1 MKITFLLAAVFNLFC
16 TPAALANGVRTL
28 KLNQTTVGKVFLTT
42 GRSTVLS
49 FPTKPNKVI
58 LGSQGGFGIEYV
70 ENDLAIA
77 PLGGHSHSNLF
88 VYEEGRRFAFDLIVV
103 PGNADSIVLVRDAED
118 PSEPQKLEHLKKA
131 KK

>member
-1 MKITFLLAAVFNLFC
+1 MKTTFLFAAAVTLSC
-16 TPAALANGVRTL
+16 APAALANGVRTL
-28 KLNQTTVGKVFLTT
+28 KLNQTTVGKVYLTT

-118 PSEPQKLEHLKKA
+118 PSGPQEVGHLKKA